1 MSLPLIIWATAF
13 FLYSIFWLWYVGFR
27 KPLSKTE
34 IDYYL
39 KELGKFNNNSAQGL
53 ADLRQFLENDT
64 GKSFV
69 MVNSIS
75 LKKTPDLIEGVKA
88 GDSSIKTLI
97 TYHKSFMSAMLK
109 RAGIGIFQGRVAGK
123 SVDVIGIENAEEWQI
138 SGINRFRSRRDLME
152 ILITPQ
158 FHEKH
163 DFKFAALSKSIA
175 YPVDPWFQLG
185 GFPLTVGLVVALI
198 AALLHILVLTM

>member
-1 MSLPLIIWATAF
+1 MTIPFIIWGTALI
-13 FLYSIFWLWYVGFR
+13 LYSIFWLWYVGFR
-27 KPLSKTE
+27 KPLSKSE
-34 IDYYL
+34 IDDYL
-39 KELGKFNNNSAQGL
+39 RKLSQFNNDSAEGL
-53 ADLRQFLENDT
+53 NNLRQFLENDT

-75 LKKTPDLIEGVKA
+75 LKKTPDLIDGVKE
-88 GDSSIKTLI
+88 GDSSLKTLI
-97 TYHKSFMSAMLK
+97 TYHKSFMKAMLK

-123 SVDVIGIENAEEWQI
+123 SVDVIGIENAEEWKI
-138 SGINRFRSRRDLME
+138 SGINRFRSRRDFME

-185 GFPLTVGLVVALI
+185 GVPLTVGLILALI
-198 AALLHILVLTM
+198 AALLHIFLV

>member
-1 MSLPLIIWATAF
+1 MSLPLIIWSTAF
-13 FLYSIFWLWYVGFR
+13 LLYAIFWLWYVGFR
-27 KPLSKTE
+27 KPLTQQE
-34 IDYYL
+34 IDTYL
-39 KELGKFNNNSAQGL
+39 KKLEQYNNSSAQGL
-53 ADLRQFLENDT
+53 KDLRQFLENDT

-75 LKKTPDLIEGVKA
+75 LKKTPDLIEGVKE
-88 GDSSIKTLI
+88 GDSSLKTLI
-97 TYHKSFMSAMLK
+97 TYHKSFMKQMLK

-138 SGINRFRSRRDLME
+138 SGINRFRSRRDFME

-163 DFKFAALSKSIA
+163 EFKFAALSKSIA

-185 GFPLTVGLVVALI
+185 GFPLTVGLILALG
-198 AALLHILVLTM
+198 AALLHIFLT

>member
-1 MSLPLIIWATAF
+1 MSTPLIIWATAF
-13 FLYSIFWLWYVGFR
+13 LLYAIFWLWYVGFR

-34 IDYYL
+34 IDHYL
-39 KELGKFNNNSAQGL
+39 KEYSKFDNNSSEGL
-53 ADLRQFLENDT
+53 TGLRQFLEKDT

-75 LKKTPDLIEGVKA
+75 LKKTPDLVEGVKA
-88 GDSSIKTLI
+88 GDSSYETLVA
-97 TYHKSFMSAMLK
+97 YHKPFMKAMLK

-123 SVDVIGIENAEEWQI
+123 SVDVIGIKNAEEWQI
-138 SGINRFRSRRDLME
+138 SAINRFRSRRDFME
-152 ILITPQ
+152 ILITPE

-163 DFKFAALSKSIA
+163 ELKFAALSKSIA

-185 GFPLTVGLVVALI
+185 GFPLTVGLIFAL
-198 AALLHILVLTM
+198 AAAIFHILFG